1 MNSFGKNFR
10 VTLWGESHGVE
21 LGVSI
26 DGVVAGVELC
36 EEDFMV
42 DIDRRKSGRKGTT
55 PRREADRPTIV
66 SGIFEGRT
74 TGAPLTITFKN
85 ESTRSKDYSAL
96 VTHPRPSHAD
106 RVATVKYSGHN
117 DYRGGGHFS
126 GRITLALV
134 AAGVVAKKILE
145 SGVNFTTDII
155 ELGGSSDLSTF
166 DTIIDDAIARRDS
179 VGGVVE
185 CRIDG
190 VSTGLGEPFFDSVES
205 QMAHILFAI
214 PAVKGVEFG
223 AGFESARMSGL
234 ENNDPIIDSNG
245 NTSTNNAGGING
257 GITNGNSI
265 VVRVAVKPTPSISA
279 EQHTYNVVSGKVEPL
294 VIGGRH
300 DAAIILRAGV
310 VVEAAAAVA
319 LADLKLS
326 AINPNFSHK
335 CNA

>member
-26 DGVVAGVELC
+26 DGVVAGIELC
-36 EEDFMV
+36 EEDFKV
-42 DIDRRKSGRKGTT
+42 DIDRRRSGRRGTT
-55 PRREADRPTIV
+55 PRTEADAPTIV
-66 SGIFEGRT
+66 SGLFEGRT

-96 VTHPRPSHAD
+96 TTHFRPSHAD
-106 RVATVKYSGHN
+106 RVASVKYGGHN

-134 AAGVVAKKILE
+134 AAGVVAKKILAA
-145 SGVNFTTDII
+145 GVHFTTEIV
-155 ELGGSSDLSTF
+155 ELGGVKEATQF
-166 DTIIDDAIARRDS
+166 DEVVEAAIKRRDS

-185 CRIDG
+185 CRVSG
-190 VSTGLGEPFFDSVES
+190 VPTGWGEPFFDSVES
-205 QMAHILFAI
+205 RMAHILFAV

-234 ENNDPIIDSNG
+234 QNNDPIIDAAG
-245 NTSTNNAGGING
+245 ATSTNHAGGING
-257 GITNGNSI
+257 GISNGNDV

-279 EQHTYNVVSGKVEPL
+279 EQQTYNTTSGCVEPL

-310 VVEAAAAVA
+310 VIEAAAAIA

-326 AINPNFSHK
+326 AVNPNFTL
-335 CNA
+335 